1 MSLGVYAC
9 VCDVRRVRMCV
20 CVHVCVHVISRS
32 TKSAAGRGE
41 GLGGLGASL
50 HRLIHAFNGLEHRLR
65 KFAILHGTFSDVDRM
80 YQRFVAASPWNASCC
95 DGKRR
100 FAGDWVCG
108 HLLKMKDFELLARGV
123 AQGAIHDYRRPCWK
137 LPDFGPHTLNQGR
150 HLNLGRVHLHPLIF
164 IFGAAYVV
172 NLYLVL
178 LCVDLLHFA
187 VPATVL
193 SAPTAVG
200 RGDIQR
206 ALQTRTPLAPP
217 VQDVSIDSVE
227 AGFAASFV
235 AGHHAPFFLLSHFFS
250 CRRLALCSGAAR
262 KRRVKDLMRVVSSH
276 RFGAGEHPTDLDPRN
291 KEQNRMRRESTH
303 HHSPSHITSTTKSGF
318 SRMISN
324 SGRIQLSSESSV
336 GAVQPSA
343 MHPHITAAL
352 WESVG
357 KQIVKQSACGICA
370 VPPITCA
377 VAHAQVQTA

>member
-1 MSLGVYAC
+1 VSFSFSLSLSLSLSLSAC
-9 VCDVRRVRMCV
+9 VCVRVYVCACAYVFITVCVCNIAQHQAILRTLQHTATHCSTLRHTATLPHTATHEGAQRAPTTPPKDLKACVSVYMRACATCDVCVCVCVCV
-20 CVHVCVHVISRS
+20 CVHVNSRS

-65 KFAILHGTFSDVDRM
+65 KFAILHGTFSDVDCM

-100 FAGDWVCG
+100 FAGDGVCG

-123 AQGAIHDYRRPCWK
+123 AQGAIHDYRRPCRE

-164 IFGAAYVV
+164 VFGAAYVV
-172 NLYLVL
+172 HLYLVL
-178 LCVDLLHFA
+178 LCVDLLHLA

-193 SAPTAVG
+193 SAPTAVS

-217 VQDVSIDSVE
+217 LQDVSIDSVE
-227 AGFAASFV
+227 PGFAVSFV
-235 AGHHAPFFLLSHFFS
+235 AAHHAPFFSSSHFFS

-262 KRRVKDLMRVVSSH
+262 KRRVKDLMR
-276 RFGAGEHPTDLDPRN
+276 ETTLLTDLVRGNTP
-291 KEQNRMRRESTH
+291 QM
-303 HHSPSHITSTTKSGF
+303 
-318 SRMISN
+318 
-324 SGRIQLSSESSV
+324 
-336 GAVQPSA
+336 
-343 MHPHITAAL
+343 
-352 WESVG
+352 
-357 KQIVKQSACGICA
+357 
-370 VPPITCA
+370 
-377 VAHAQVQTA
+377 